1 MWTSALDSAGGFFTA
16 LALLLTAI
24 GTLALALQKLFRPS
38 DKDKKA
44 AKSITTGQE
53 IRPEPDWLIQLRRRA
68 ARADTCAEEREQAEA
83 EVVEGREREEVLRTR
98 LDKARFRLAVNMLPY
113 EDI

>member
-1 MWTSALDSAGGFFTA
+1 MWTSALDSAGGLFTA

-24 GTLALALQKLFRPS
+24 GTLALALQKVFRPT
-38 DKDKKA
+38 DKDKQA
-44 AKSITTGQE
+44 AKAITTGQE
-53 IRPEPDWLIQLRRRA
+53 IRPEPDWLISLRRRA
-68 ARADTCAEEREQAEA
+68 AVVEACATAREQAEA
-83 EVVEGREREEVLRTR
+83 EVVASREREEVLRTR